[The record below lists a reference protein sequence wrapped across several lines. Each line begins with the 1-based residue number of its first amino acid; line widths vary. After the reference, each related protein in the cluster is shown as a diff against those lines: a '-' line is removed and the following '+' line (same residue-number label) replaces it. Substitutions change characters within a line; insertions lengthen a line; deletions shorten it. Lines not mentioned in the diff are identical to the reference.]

1 MEEKEKTK
9 PMSGALRFTNDTV
22 ITVALDPDDKYLSIL
37 VHLNGK
43 LFKISGKLK
52 EVK

>member
-1 MEEKEKTK
+1 MSNKL
-9 PMSGALRFTNDTV
+9 SGALRFTNNIV
-22 ITVALDPDDKYLSIL
+22 ITVALDPDDKRISIL

-43 LFKISGKLK
+43 LFKIGGKLK

>member
-1 MEEKEKTK
+1 MSNNKL
-9 PMSGALRFTNDTV
+9 SGALRFTNDIL
-22 ITVALDPDDKYLSIL
+22 ITVALDPDDKSISIL